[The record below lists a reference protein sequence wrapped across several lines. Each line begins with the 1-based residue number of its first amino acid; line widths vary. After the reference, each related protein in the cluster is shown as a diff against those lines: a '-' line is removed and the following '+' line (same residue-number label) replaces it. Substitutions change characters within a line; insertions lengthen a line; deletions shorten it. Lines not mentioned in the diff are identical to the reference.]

1 MEQRSTF
8 FAPDAHVLQF
18 RENGNTS
25 NKDLGRGRDRAGSV
39 ESRRQGPESKCILH
53 SPGDV
58 REREAACNIYFFFLS
73 LEKDQELFFGS

>member
-1 MEQRSTF
+1 MEQRGTF
-8 FAPDAHVLQF
+8 SARSDHVLQF

-25 NKDLGRGRDRAGSV
+25 NKDLGRGRDQAGSV
-39 ESRRQGPESKCILH
+39 ESGRQRPESKCIIH

-58 REREAACNIYFFFLS
+58 REREAACNFFFFFLS